1 MDALRERDYA
11 SDDAHPD
18 KWHWVMLRA
27 YPMKSRPLPPSKEQI
42 DLLAP
47 FDRLGLERIELIST
61 PVQAQRAASSLRAS
75 SAWGFDT
82 ESKPTFS
89 VGEASDGPHV
99 VQLAT
104 LEQAWVFQLHDPD
117 CLAEV
122 AALLAWPGAV
132 KAGFG
137 LGDDRK
143 RIQSKLGIEPVRV
156 HELGHDFRQR
166 GYRQQIGVKSAVALL
181 FERRFAKSKK
191 AATSN
196 WSRLDLS
203 ESQLLYAANDAWAA
217 LRCYHALLPQP
228 R

>member
-1 MDALRERDYA
+1 MRPAARVRIISLSYA
-11 SDDAHPD
+11 AGLHPMH
-18 KWHWVMLRA
+18 K
-27 YPMKSRPLPPSKEQI
+27 RPIPPSKEQI

-61 PVQAQRAASSLRAS
+61 PGHAQRAAQALRAS
-75 SAWGFDT
+75 DAWGFDT
-82 ESKPTFS
+82 ESKPTFLA
-89 VGEASDGPHV
+89 GQESDGPHV

-104 LEQAWVFQLHDPD
+104 LERAWVFQLHDPD
-117 CLAEV
+117 CMAEV

-137 LGDDRK
+137 LGDDQK
-143 RIQSKLGIEPVRV
+143 RIQSKFGVEPVRV
-156 HELGHDFRQR
+156 HELGHDFRRQ
-166 GYRQQIGVKSAVALL
+166 GYRQQIGVKTAVALL

-196 WSRLDLS
+196 WASQTLS

-217 LRCYHALLPQP
+217 LRCYHALQPQQG
-228 R
+228 